1 MHLIPVISYYFL
13 PFVNANSEI
22 IGNLYSLPTPGSHSG
37 SFAGPFADSGWWL
50 GSSYKTLLLLTEAM
64 NTQILCLVKDTSRSV
79 IILTIC
85 GLWYI
90 YGNVVVH
97 RFFVF
102 SVFFSPWFTLF
113 AARLLNVGVRI
124 KTSLP
129 KDGSF
134 GHAKGDRSVREIH
147 AGCRWCRW
155 CRGLHQGLVIYFL
168 DPPVLD
174 LDFTQLASMA
184 ELELSATRSN
194 SELGGTTGQ
203 WTMSWTT
210 MMPWNVFNVFA
221 HVFAHV
227 NVWGTGSDPHL
238 WETHCQPTG
247 AAQCL
252 VPPFLEGWCLAEG
265 LVAWWDAVPLS
276 LRISFEH
283 VWTVF

>member
-102 SVFFSPWFTLF
+102 CFQCFFLTVIHSICSAASECGCAHKDIITQRWKFWTCQRRSFCSGDSRRVPMVPMVPGPSPRPGDLF
-113 AARLLNVGVRI
+113 
-124 KTSLP
+124 
-129 KDGSF
+129 
-134 GHAKGDRSVREIH
+134 
-147 AGCRWCRW
+147 
-155 CRGLHQGLVIYFL
+155 
-168 DPPVLD
+168 
-174 LDFTQLASMA
+174 
-184 ELELSATRSN
+184 
-194 SELGGTTGQ
+194 LG
-203 WTMSWTT
+203 
-210 MMPWNVFNVFA
+210 P
-221 HVFAHV
+221 
-227 NVWGTGSDPHL
+227 TGSRSGFHS
-238 WETHCQPTG
+238 TCFNG
-247 AAQCL
+247 RA
-252 VPPFLEGWCLAEG
+252 
-265 LVAWWDAVPLS
+265 
-276 LRISFEH
+276 
-283 VWTVF
+283 

>member
-22 IGNLYSLPTPGSHSG
+22 IGNLYSLATPGSHSG

-85 GLWYI
+85 GLWYLWWRGCPMLSI
-90 YGNVVVH
+90 GFL
-97 RFFVF
+97 FFVF
-102 SVFFSPWFTLF
+102 SVFFSHREWFTLF

-134 GHAKGDRSVREIH
+134 GHAKGDRSVRETH

-184 ELELSATRSN
+184 ELELSATRWN

-203 WTMSWTT
+203 WWPMD
-210 MMPWNVFNVFA
+210 
-221 HVFAHV
+221 HVMNHHDAMK
-227 NVWGTGSDPHL
+227 
-238 WETHCQPTG
+238 
-247 AAQCL
+247 CL
-252 VPPFLEGWCLAEG
+252 
-265 LVAWWDAVPLS
+265 
-276 LRISFEH
+276 
-283 VWTVF
+283 